1 MKYTIVPKEN
11 AEAAGFSA
19 LTHRLVNEESEMI
32 LNENELLRI
41 GNDVE
46 EIAQSLGGELMSYSQ
61 AMHYINNLN
70 EE

>member
-19 LTHRLVNEESEMI
+19 LTHRVVNNGTEMV

-41 GNDVE
+41 GNDVQ
-46 EIAQSLGGELMSYSQ
+46 EIAQSLGGELMSYAQ
-61 AMHYINNLN
+61 TVNYINNHN
-70 EE
+70 E